1 MRRIA
6 LVTLVVDDYD
16 EAVRFYTEALGF
28 RLAEDAP
35 RPDGS
40 RWVVV
45 EPGSPGTG
53 SGLLL
58 ARAKGEA
65 QAGRVGDQD
74 RRAGRVLPAHRRLRP
89 GPRPDD
95 RRGRHVP
102 GGAAAR
108 AVRDRRRLPGPVR
121 QPLGP
126 APARHRLNAPTENA
140 HAPRNTHMTAPRIDT
155 DTLRRLPKAVL
166 HDHLDGG
173 LRPATVVELADAVG
187 HTLPTTDPAELA
199 AWYYEAANSGDLVR
213 YIATFEH
220 TLAVMQTR
228 EGLLR
233 TAEEYVLDLAADG
246 VVYGEVRY
254 APELMVRGG
263 LALTEVVETVQE
275 GLAAGMAK
283 AAAAG
288 TPVRVG
294 TLLCGMRMFD
304 RSREIADLV
313 VAFRDAGVVGF
324 DIAGAEDGFP
334 PADHLAAF
342 EHLRRENVP
351 FTIHAGEAHGL
362 PSIHQALQVCGAQR
376 IGHGVRITDDI
387 PDLTTGKLG
396 RLAGWVRDR
405 RVALEMCPT
414 SNLQTGA
421 ATSIAEHPITALKDL
436 GFRVTLN
443 TDNRLVSG
451 TTMTREMSLLVEQ
464 AGWTVEDLRTV
475 TVNALKSAFLPFD
488 ERNALIRDVVLPGY
502 ETAL

>member
-1 MRRIA
+1 MSS
-6 LVTLVVDDYD
+6 T
-16 EAVRFYTEALGF
+16 
-28 RLAEDAP
+28 
-35 RPDGS
+35 
-40 RWVVV
+40 
-45 EPGSPGTG
+45 
-53 SGLLL
+53 
-58 ARAKGEA
+58 
-65 QAGRVGDQD
+65 
-74 RRAGRVLPAHRRLRP
+74 
-89 GPRPDD
+89 
-95 RRGRHVP
+95 
-102 GGAAAR
+102 
-108 AVRDRRRLPGPVR
+108 
-121 QPLGP
+121 
-126 APARHRLNAPTENA
+126 
-140 HAPRNTHMTAPRIDT
+140 RIDA

-187 HTLPTTDPAELA
+187 HTLPTTDPDELA
-199 AWYYEAANSGDLVR
+199 AWYFDAANSGDLVR

-220 TLAVMQTR
+220 TLAVMQNR

-254 APELMVRGG
+254 APELNTNGELT
-263 LALTEVVETVQE
+263 LAEVVETVQE

-288 TPVRVG
+288 TPVQVR

-304 RSREIADLV
+304 RVDEAADLA

-342 EHLRRENVP
+342 EHLRRESVP

-376 IGHGVRITDDI
+376 IGHGVRITEDI
-387 PDLTTGKLG
+387 VDGKLG

-405 RVALEMCPT
+405 RIALEMCPT

-464 AGWTVEDLRTV
+464 ADWTAEDLRTV
-475 TVNALKSAFLPFD
+475 TVNALKSAFIPFD
-488 ERNALIRDVVLPGY
+488 ERRALIEDVVLPGY
-502 ETAL
+502 EPAL

>member
-1 MRRIA
+1 
-6 LVTLVVDDYD
+6 
-16 EAVRFYTEALGF
+16 
-28 RLAEDAP
+28 
-35 RPDGS
+35 
-40 RWVVV
+40 
-45 EPGSPGTG
+45 
-53 SGLLL
+53 
-58 ARAKGEA
+58 
-65 QAGRVGDQD
+65 
-74 RRAGRVLPAHRRLRP
+74 
-89 GPRPDD
+89 
-95 RRGRHVP
+95 
-102 GGAAAR
+102 
-108 AVRDRRRLPGPVR
+108 
-121 QPLGP
+121 
-126 APARHRLNAPTENA
+126 
-140 HAPRNTHMTAPRIDT
+140 MTANRIDT
-155 DTLRRLPKAVL
+155 DTIRRLPKAVL

-173 LRPATVVELADAVG
+173 LRPATLVELAETVG
-187 HTLPTTDPAELA
+187 HTLPTTDPTELA

-220 TLAVMQTR
+220 TLAVMQSR

-233 TAEEYVLDLAADG
+233 TAEEYVLDLAEDG

-254 APELMVRGG
+254 APELMVNGG
-263 LALTEVVETVQE
+263 LTLPEVVEAVQE

-304 RSREIADLV
+304 RTRETADLA

-334 PADHLAAF
+334 PADHLDAF
-342 EHLRRENVP
+342 EHLRRESVP

-376 IGHGVRITDDI
+376 IGHGVRITEDI
-387 PDLTTGKLG
+387 VDGKLG

-405 RVALEMCPT
+405 RIALEMCPT

-421 ATSIAEHPITALKDL
+421 ATSIAEHPITALRDL

-451 TTMTREMSLLVEQ
+451 TTMTREMTLLVEE
-464 AGWTVEDLRTV
+464 AGWGLEDLRTV
-475 TVNALKSAFLPFD
+475 TVNALKSAFIPFD
-488 ERNALIRDVVLPGY
+488 ERKALIEDVVLPGY
-502 ETAL
+502 DI

>member
-1 MRRIA
+1 
-6 LVTLVVDDYD
+6 
-16 EAVRFYTEALGF
+16 
-28 RLAEDAP
+28 
-35 RPDGS
+35 
-40 RWVVV
+40 
-45 EPGSPGTG
+45 
-53 SGLLL
+53 
-58 ARAKGEA
+58 
-65 QAGRVGDQD
+65 
-74 RRAGRVLPAHRRLRP
+74 
-89 GPRPDD
+89 
-95 RRGRHVP
+95 
-102 GGAAAR
+102 
-108 AVRDRRRLPGPVR
+108 
-121 QPLGP
+121 
-126 APARHRLNAPTENA
+126 
-140 HAPRNTHMTAPRIDT
+140 MTATRVDADVI
-155 DTLRRLPKAVL
+155 RRLPKAVL

-173 LRPATVVELADAVG
+173 LRPATVVELAAEVG
-187 HTLPTTDPAELA
+187 HTLPTTDPDELA
-199 AWYYEAANSGDLVR
+199 AWYFEAANSGDLVR

-254 APELMVRGG
+254 APELNTNGG
-263 LALTEVVETVQE
+263 LTVPEVVETVQE

-304 RSREIADLV
+304 RVREAADAA

-324 DIAGAEDGFP
+324 DIAGAEAGFP
-334 PADHLAAF
+334 AADHRDAF

-351 FTIHAGEAHGL
+351 FTIHAGEADGL
-362 PSIHQALQVCGAQR
+362 SSIHQALQICGAQR

-387 PDLTTGKLG
+387 VDGKLG
-396 RLAGWVRDR
+396 RLASWVRDR

-451 TTMTREMSLLVEQ
+451 TTMTREMSLLVDE

-475 TVNALKSAFLPFD
+475 TLNALKSAFIPFD
-488 ERNALIRDVVLPGY
+488 ERNALIEDVVLPGY
-502 ETAL
+502 AAAL

>member
-1 MRRIA
+1 
-6 LVTLVVDDYD
+6 
-16 EAVRFYTEALGF
+16 
-28 RLAEDAP
+28 
-35 RPDGS
+35 
-40 RWVVV
+40 
-45 EPGSPGTG
+45 
-53 SGLLL
+53 
-58 ARAKGEA
+58 
-65 QAGRVGDQD
+65 
-74 RRAGRVLPAHRRLRP
+74 
-89 GPRPDD
+89 
-95 RRGRHVP
+95 
-102 GGAAAR
+102 
-108 AVRDRRRLPGPVR
+108 
-121 QPLGP
+121 
-126 APARHRLNAPTENA
+126 
-140 HAPRNTHMTAPRIDT
+140 MTATRVDT
-155 DTLRRLPKAVL
+155 LDDATLRRLPKAVL

-173 LRPATVVELADAVG
+173 LRPATVVELAATVG
-187 HTLPTTDPAELA
+187 HTLPTTDPDALA

-246 VVYGEVRY
+246 VVYAEVRY
-254 APELMVRGG
+254 APELMLTGG
-263 LALTEVVETVQE
+263 LTLPEVVETVQE

-283 AAAAG
+283 AAAMG

-304 RSREIADLV
+304 RTRETAELA

-342 EHLRRENVP
+342 EHLRRESVP

-376 IGHGVRITDDI
+376 IGHGVRIMDDI
-387 PDLTTGKLG
+387 VDGKLG

-405 RVALEMCPT
+405 RIALEMCPT

-421 ATSIAEHPITALKDL
+421 ATSIAEHPITVLKDL

-451 TTMTREMSLLVEQ
+451 TTMSREMSLLVDQ
-464 AGWTVEDLRTV
+464 AGWTVDDLRTV

-488 ERNALIRDVVLPGY
+488 ERTALIEDVVLPGY
-502 ETAL
+502 AR

>member
-1 MRRIA
+1 MA
-6 LVTLVVDDYD
+6 ST
-16 EAVRFYTEALGF
+16 
-28 RLAEDAP
+28 
-35 RPDGS
+35 
-40 RWVVV
+40 
-45 EPGSPGTG
+45 
-53 SGLLL
+53 
-58 ARAKGEA
+58 
-65 QAGRVGDQD
+65 
-74 RRAGRVLPAHRRLRP
+74 
-89 GPRPDD
+89 
-95 RRGRHVP
+95 
-102 GGAAAR
+102 
-108 AVRDRRRLPGPVR
+108 
-121 QPLGP
+121 
-126 APARHRLNAPTENA
+126 
-140 HAPRNTHMTAPRIDT
+140 RIDT

-173 LRPATVVELADAVG
+173 LRPATVVELAGAIG
-187 HTLPTTDPAELA
+187 HTLPTTDPDELA
-199 AWYYEAANSGDLVR
+199 AWYFDAANSGDLVR

-220 TLAVMQTR
+220 TIAVMQNR

-254 APELMVRGG
+254 APELLTTGG
-263 LALTEVVETVQE
+263 LSLAEVVETVQE

-304 RSREIADLV
+304 RVREAADLA

-324 DIAGAEDGFP
+324 DIAGAENGFP
-334 PADHLAAF
+334 AADHLGAF

-351 FTIHAGEAHGL
+351 FTIHAGEADGL
-362 PSIHQALQVCGAQR
+362 SSIHQAVQVCGAQR

-387 PDLTTGKLG
+387 VEGKLG

-405 RVALEMCPT
+405 RIALEMCPT

-421 ATSIAEHPITALKDL
+421 AASIAEHPITALKDL

-464 AGWTVEDLRTV
+464 ADWTVGDLRTV
-475 TVNALKSAFLPFD
+475 TVNALKSAFIPFD
-488 ERNALIRDVVLPGY
+488 ERNALIEEVVLPGY
-502 ETAL
+502 AAVL

>member
-1 MRRIA
+1 
-6 LVTLVVDDYD
+6 
-16 EAVRFYTEALGF
+16 
-28 RLAEDAP
+28 
-35 RPDGS
+35 
-40 RWVVV
+40 
-45 EPGSPGTG
+45 
-53 SGLLL
+53 
-58 ARAKGEA
+58 
-65 QAGRVGDQD
+65 
-74 RRAGRVLPAHRRLRP
+74 
-89 GPRPDD
+89 
-95 RRGRHVP
+95 
-102 GGAAAR
+102 
-108 AVRDRRRLPGPVR
+108 
-121 QPLGP
+121 
-126 APARHRLNAPTENA
+126 
-140 HAPRNTHMTAPRIDT
+140 MTSTRIDA
-155 DTLRRLPKAVL
+155 DTLRRLPKVVL

-173 LRPATVVELADAVG
+173 LRPATVVELARNAG
-187 HTLPTTDPAELA
+187 HSLPATDPDELS
-199 AWYYEAANSGDLVR
+199 AWYCEAANSGDLVR

-254 APELMVRGG
+254 APELMTNGE
-263 LALTEVVETVQE
+263 LALAEVVETVQE

-288 TPVRVG
+288 TPVRIG

-304 RSREIADLV
+304 RTRETADLA

-334 PADHLAAF
+334 PADHLDAF
-342 EHLRRENVP
+342 EHLRRANVP

-376 IGHGVRITDDI
+376 IGHGVRLTDDI
-387 PDLTTGKLG
+387 PDLAAGKLG
-396 RLAGWVRDR
+396 RLAAWVRDR
-405 RVALEMCPT
+405 RIALEMCPT

-451 TTMTREMSLLVEQ
+451 TTMTREMSLLVEH
-464 AGWTVEDLRTV
+464 AGWSVEDLRTV
-475 TVNALKSAFLPFD
+475 TVNALKSAFAPFD
-488 ERNALIRDVVLPGY
+488 ERNTLIRDVVLPGY
-502 ETAL
+502 ASVL

>member
-1 MRRIA
+1 MSSTRI
-6 LVTLVVDDYD
+6 
-16 EAVRFYTEALGF
+16 EA
-28 RLAEDAP
+28 D
-35 RPDGS
+35 
-40 RWVVV
+40 
-45 EPGSPGTG
+45 
-53 SGLLL
+53 
-58 ARAKGEA
+58 
-65 QAGRVGDQD
+65 
-74 RRAGRVLPAHRRLRP
+74 
-89 GPRPDD
+89 
-95 RRGRHVP
+95 
-102 GGAAAR
+102 
-108 AVRDRRRLPGPVR
+108 
-121 QPLGP
+121 
-126 APARHRLNAPTENA
+126 
-140 HAPRNTHMTAPRIDT
+140 I
-155 DTLRRLPKAVL
+155 LRRLPKAVL

-173 LRPATVVELADAVG
+173 LRPATVVELAETVG
-187 HTLPTTDPAELA
+187 HTLPTTDPDELA
-199 AWYYEAANSGDLVR
+199 AWYFDAANSGDLVR

-220 TLAVMQTR
+220 TLAVLQNR

-233 TAEEYVLDLAADG
+233 VAEEYVLDLAADG

-254 APELMVRGG
+254 APELNTNGG
-263 LALTEVVETVQE
+263 LTLGEVVETVQE

-288 TPVRVG
+288 TPVQVR

-304 RSREIADLV
+304 RVGEAADLA

-342 EHLRRENVP
+342 EHLRRESVP

-376 IGHGVRITDDI
+376 IGHGVRITEDI
-387 PDLTTGKLG
+387 VDGKLG

-405 RVALEMCPT
+405 RIALEMCPT

-451 TTMTREMSLLVEQ
+451 TTMTREMSLLVEE

-475 TVNALKSAFLPFD
+475 TVNALKSAFIPYD
-488 ERNALIRDVVLPGY
+488 ERKALIEDVVLPGY
-502 ETAL
+502 ASAF

>member
-1 MRRIA
+1 
-6 LVTLVVDDYD
+6 
-16 EAVRFYTEALGF
+16 
-28 RLAEDAP
+28 
-35 RPDGS
+35 
-40 RWVVV
+40 
-45 EPGSPGTG
+45 
-53 SGLLL
+53 
-58 ARAKGEA
+58 
-65 QAGRVGDQD
+65 
-74 RRAGRVLPAHRRLRP
+74 
-89 GPRPDD
+89 
-95 RRGRHVP
+95 
-102 GGAAAR
+102 
-108 AVRDRRRLPGPVR
+108 
-121 QPLGP
+121 
-126 APARHRLNAPTENA
+126 
-140 HAPRNTHMTAPRIDT
+140 MTAPRVGA

-173 LRPATVVELADAVG
+173 LRPATVVELAEETG
-187 HTLPTTDPAELA
+187 HTLPTTDPDELA
-199 AWYYEAANSGDLVR
+199 AWYCEAANSGDLVR

-233 TAEEYVLDLAADG
+233 TAEEYVLDLAEDG
-246 VVYGEVRY
+246 VVYAEVRY
-254 APELMVRGG
+254 APELMVKGG
-263 LALTEVVETVQE
+263 LTPAEVVETVQE

-304 RSREIADLV
+304 RSREIAGLA
-313 VAFRDAGVVGF
+313 VAHRDAGVVGF

-334 PADHLAAF
+334 PADHLDAF
-342 EHLRRENVP
+342 EYLRRENMP

-376 IGHGVRITDDI
+376 IGHGVRIVDDI
-387 PDLTTGKLG
+387 VDGKLG

-405 RVALEMCPT
+405 RIALEMCPT

-421 ATSIAEHPITALKDL
+421 ARSIAEHPITALKDL

-451 TTMTREMSLLVEQ
+451 TTMTREMSLLVEH

-475 TVNALKSAFLPFD
+475 TVNAVKSAFIPFD
-488 ERNALIRDVVLPGY
+488 ERNALIRDVILPGY
-502 ETAL
+502 ESALSSSPLT

>member
-1 MRRIA
+1 
-6 LVTLVVDDYD
+6 
-16 EAVRFYTEALGF
+16 
-28 RLAEDAP
+28 
-35 RPDGS
+35 
-40 RWVVV
+40 
-45 EPGSPGTG
+45 
-53 SGLLL
+53 
-58 ARAKGEA
+58 
-65 QAGRVGDQD
+65 
-74 RRAGRVLPAHRRLRP
+74 
-89 GPRPDD
+89 
-95 RRGRHVP
+95 
-102 GGAAAR
+102 
-108 AVRDRRRLPGPVR
+108 
-121 QPLGP
+121 
-126 APARHRLNAPTENA
+126 
-140 HAPRNTHMTAPRIDT
+140 MTATRVDAAVI
-155 DTLRRLPKAVL
+155 RRLPKAVL

-173 LRPATVVELADAVG
+173 LRPVTVVELAAKIG
-187 HTLPTTDPAELA
+187 HTLPTTDPDELA
-199 AWYYEAANSGDLVR
+199 AWYFEAANSGDLVR

-254 APELMVRGG
+254 APELNTRGE
-263 LALTEVVETVQE
+263 LTMAEVVETVQE

-304 RSREIADLV
+304 RVREAADLA
-313 VAFRDAGVVGF
+313 VAFRDSGVVGF

-334 PADHLAAF
+334 AADHLDAF
-342 EHLRRENVP
+342 QHLRRESVP

-362 PSIHQALQVCGAQR
+362 PSIHQAVQVCGAQR
-376 IGHGVRITDDI
+376 VGHGVRITEDI
-387 PDLTTGKLG
+387 VDGKLG

-405 RVALEMCPT
+405 RIALEMCPT

-451 TTMTREMSLLVEQ
+451 TTMTREMTLLVEE

-475 TVNALKSAFLPFD
+475 TVNAVKSAFIPFD
-488 ERNALIRDVVLPGY
+488 ERKALLEDVVLPGY
-502 ETAL
+502 AL

>member
-1 MRRIA
+1 
-6 LVTLVVDDYD
+6 
-16 EAVRFYTEALGF
+16 
-28 RLAEDAP
+28 
-35 RPDGS
+35 
-40 RWVVV
+40 
-45 EPGSPGTG
+45 
-53 SGLLL
+53 
-58 ARAKGEA
+58 
-65 QAGRVGDQD
+65 
-74 RRAGRVLPAHRRLRP
+74 
-89 GPRPDD
+89 
-95 RRGRHVP
+95 
-102 GGAAAR
+102 
-108 AVRDRRRLPGPVR
+108 
-121 QPLGP
+121 
-126 APARHRLNAPTENA
+126 
-140 HAPRNTHMTAPRIDT
+140 MTATRVDT
-155 DTLRRLPKAVL
+155 DLIRRLPKAVL

-173 LRPATVVELADAVG
+173 LRPATVVELAEAVG
-187 HTLPTTDPAELA
+187 HTLPTTDPDELA
-199 AWYYEAANSGDLVR
+199 AWYFAAANSGDLVR

-246 VVYGEVRY
+246 VVYAEVRY
-254 APELMVRGG
+254 APELNITGG
-263 LALTEVVETVQE
+263 LALAEVVETVQE

-304 RSREIADLV
+304 RVREAADLA

-324 DIAGAEDGFP
+324 DIAGAEAGFP
-334 PADHLAAF
+334 AADHLGAF

-351 FTIHAGEAHGL
+351 FTIHAGEADGL
-362 PSIHQALQVCGAQR
+362 SSIHQALQICGAQR
-376 IGHGVRITDDI
+376 LGHGVRITDDI
-387 PDLTTGKLG
+387 VDGKLG

-405 RVALEMCPT
+405 RIALEMCPT

-421 ATSIAEHPITALKDL
+421 ATSMAEHPITALKDL

-475 TVNALKSAFLPFD
+475 TVNAVKSAFIPFD
-488 ERNALIRDVVLPGY
+488 ERKALIEDVVLPGY
-502 ETAL
+502 AL

>member
-1 MRRIA
+1 MTA
-6 LVTLVVDDYD
+6 
-16 EAVRFYTEALGF
+16 
-28 RLAEDAP
+28 AP
-35 RPDGS
+35 RTD
-40 RWVVV
+40 
-45 EPGSPGTG
+45 
-53 SGLLL
+53 
-58 ARAKGEA
+58 A
-65 QAGRVGDQD
+65 
-74 RRAGRVLPAHRRLRP
+74 
-89 GPRPDD
+89 
-95 RRGRHVP
+95 
-102 GGAAAR
+102 
-108 AVRDRRRLPGPVR
+108 
-121 QPLGP
+121 
-126 APARHRLNAPTENA
+126 
-140 HAPRNTHMTAPRIDT
+140 RIDT
-155 DTLRRLPKAVL
+155 DTIRRLPKAVL

-173 LRPATVVELADAVG
+173 LRPATVIELADAVG
-187 HTLPTTDPAELA
+187 HTLPTTDPDELA
-199 AWYYEAANSGDLVR
+199 AWYVEAAGSGDLVR

-254 APELMVRGG
+254 APELMVNGG
-263 LALTEVVETVQE
+263 LTLDEVVATVQE

-304 RSREIADLV
+304 RTREIAGLA

-342 EHLRRENVP
+342 EHLRRESVP

-376 IGHGVRITDDI
+376 IGHGVRITEDI
-387 PDLTTGKLG
+387 VDGKLG

-405 RVALEMCPT
+405 RIALEMCPT

-421 ATSIAEHPITALKDL
+421 ATSIAEHPVTALKDL

-464 AGWTVEDLRTV
+464 AGWTVADLRTV
-475 TVNALKSAFLPFD
+475 TVNAVKSAFIPFD
-488 ERNALIRDVVLPGY
+488 ERNALLRDVVLPGY
-502 ETAL
+502 ESAL

>member
-1 MRRIA
+1 
-6 LVTLVVDDYD
+6 
-16 EAVRFYTEALGF
+16 
-28 RLAEDAP
+28 
-35 RPDGS
+35 
-40 RWVVV
+40 
-45 EPGSPGTG
+45 
-53 SGLLL
+53 
-58 ARAKGEA
+58 
-65 QAGRVGDQD
+65 
-74 RRAGRVLPAHRRLRP
+74 
-89 GPRPDD
+89 
-95 RRGRHVP
+95 
-102 GGAAAR
+102 
-108 AVRDRRRLPGPVR
+108 
-121 QPLGP
+121 
-126 APARHRLNAPTENA
+126 
-140 HAPRNTHMTAPRIDT
+140 MTATRVDAEVI
-155 DTLRRLPKAVL
+155 RRLPKAVL

-173 LRPATVVELADAVG
+173 LRPATVVELAAAAG
-187 HTLPTTDPAELA
+187 HTLPTTDPDELA
-199 AWYYEAANSGDLVR
+199 AWYFEAANSGDLVR

-220 TLAVMQTR
+220 TLAVMQSR

-233 TAEEYVLDLAADG
+233 VAEEYVLDLAADG
-246 VVYGEVRY
+246 VVYAEVRY
-254 APELMVRGG
+254 APELNTQGG
-263 LALTEVVETVQE
+263 LSMSEVVEAVQE

-304 RSREIADLV
+304 RVREAADLA
-313 VAFRDAGVVGF
+313 VAYRDAGVVGF

-342 EHLRRENVP
+342 EYLRGESVP

-376 IGHGVRITDDI
+376 IGHGVRITEDI
-387 PDLTTGKLG
+387 VDGKLG
-396 RLAGWVRDR
+396 RLASWVRDR

-451 TTMTREMSLLVEQ
+451 TTMTREMSLLVEE
-464 AGWTVEDLRTV
+464 AGWSVEDLRTV
-475 TVNALKSAFLPFD
+475 TVNALKSAFIPFD

-502 ETAL
+502 EAAL

>member
-1 MRRIA
+1 MIA
-6 LVTLVVDDYD
+6 TRVD
-16 EAVRFYTEALGF
+16 
-28 RLAEDAP
+28 
-35 RPDGS
+35 
-40 RWVVV
+40 
-45 EPGSPGTG
+45 
-53 SGLLL
+53 
-58 ARAKGEA
+58 
-65 QAGRVGDQD
+65 
-74 RRAGRVLPAHRRLRP
+74 
-89 GPRPDD
+89 
-95 RRGRHVP
+95 
-102 GGAAAR
+102 
-108 AVRDRRRLPGPVR
+108 
-121 QPLGP
+121 
-126 APARHRLNAPTENA
+126 
-140 HAPRNTHMTAPRIDT
+140 IDVI
-155 DTLRRLPKAVL
+155 RRLPKAVL

-173 LRPATVVELADAVG
+173 LRPATVVELAESVG
-187 HTLPTTDPAELA
+187 HTLPTTDPDELA
-199 AWYYEAANSGDLVR
+199 AWYFAAANSGDLVR

-246 VVYGEVRY
+246 VVYAEVRY
-254 APELMVRGG
+254 APELNTAGG
-263 LALTEVVETVQE
+263 LALAEVVETVQE

-288 TPVRVG
+288 TPVRIG

-304 RSREIADLV
+304 RVREAADLA

-324 DIAGAEDGFP
+324 DIAGAEAGFP
-334 PADHLAAF
+334 AADHLGAF

-351 FTIHAGEAHGL
+351 FTIHAGEADGL
-362 PSIHQALQVCGAQR
+362 SSIHQAVQICGAQR
-376 IGHGVRITDDI
+376 LGHGVRITDDI
-387 PDLTTGKLG
+387 VDGKLG

-405 RVALEMCPT
+405 RIALEMCPT

-475 TVNALKSAFLPFD
+475 TVNAVKSAFIPFD
-488 ERNALIRDVVLPGY
+488 ERKALIEDVILPGY
-502 ETAL
+502 AL

>member
-1 MRRIA
+1 MSS
-6 LVTLVVDDYD
+6 T
-16 EAVRFYTEALGF
+16 
-28 RLAEDAP
+28 
-35 RPDGS
+35 
-40 RWVVV
+40 
-45 EPGSPGTG
+45 
-53 SGLLL
+53 
-58 ARAKGEA
+58 
-65 QAGRVGDQD
+65 
-74 RRAGRVLPAHRRLRP
+74 
-89 GPRPDD
+89 
-95 RRGRHVP
+95 
-102 GGAAAR
+102 
-108 AVRDRRRLPGPVR
+108 
-121 QPLGP
+121 
-126 APARHRLNAPTENA
+126 
-140 HAPRNTHMTAPRIDT
+140 RIDA
-155 DTLRRLPKAVL
+155 DVLRRLPKAVL

-173 LRPATVVELADAVG
+173 LRPATVVELAREAG
-187 HTLPTTDPAELA
+187 HTLPTNDPDELA
-199 AWYYEAANSGDLVR
+199 AWYFEAANSGDLVR

-233 TAEEYVLDLAADG
+233 TAEEYVLDLAEDG

-254 APELMVRGG
+254 APELMLKGG
-263 LALTEVVETVQE
+263 LTLAEVVETVQE

-304 RSREIADLV
+304 RTKETADLA
-313 VAFRDAGVVGF
+313 VAYRDAGVVGF

-342 EHLRRENVP
+342 DHLRHESVP

-376 IGHGVRITDDI
+376 IGHGVRITEDI
-387 PDLTTGKLG
+387 VDGKLG

-405 RVALEMCPT
+405 RIALEMCPT

-421 ATSIAEHPITALKDL
+421 ATSIAEHPITTLKDL

-475 TVNALKSAFLPFD
+475 TVNAVKSAFIPFD
-488 ERNALIRDVVLPGY
+488 ERKALIDDVVLPGY
-502 ETAL
+502 AAAL